1 MLSRKRIALAAA
13 GLALAGS
20 LAAVPAATA
29 ARASPSAPS
38 VGNVGTTA
46 NHCSGWKE
54 IHITGGAAKYMEC
67 TRKVNGKSYASGA
80 FYLWDTKHDGKAVQA
95 YAETDYNHWYGDDVT
110 WEHFYGWGNETHGSP
125 KISTGWHR
133 GNDFGLRIY
142 LR

>member
-1 MLSRKRIALAAA
+1 MSRKRIALSAA

-29 ARASPSAPS
+29 APSAPS
-38 VGNVGTTA
+38 VGNMGTTA

-54 IHITGGAAKYMEC
+54 IHISGGAAKYMEC

-110 WEHFYGWGNETHGSP
+110 WEHFYGWGNDTHGSP
-125 KISTGWHR
+125 KIITGWHR

>member
-1 MLSRKRIALAAA
+1 MSRRRIALTAA

-29 ARASPSAPS
+29 ASASPSTPS

-110 WEHFYGWGNETHGSP
+110 WEHFYGWGNDTHGSP
-125 KISTGWHR
+125 KIITGWHR